1 MTIST
6 VTQSN
11 IFSKIATF
19 RTSSTMPHSQNSIS
33 NWPFLAFFRI
43 GKSHKDNQ
51 NKNIL
56 VSQTRKF
63 LTYDTLT
70 RLKITVGQQ
79 CPTKI
84 WKCPVKYRYCRI
96 FCPDDQQSTLELS
109 FMKNLHL
116 YSITYIKHFS
126 LILLSLILK
135 NSMGLK
141 VKQISEVP
149 FFNFLVKHFC
159 NVSYI
164 WTMKSLCFDR
174 I

>member
-79 CPTKI
+79 TM
-84 WKCPVKYRYCRI
+84 
-96 FCPDDQQSTLELS
+96 SN
-109 FMKNLHL
+109 KNLEM
-116 YSITYIKHFS
+116 SSKVS
-126 LILLSLILK
+126 LLPDILSRWSTIY
-135 NSMGLK
+135 
-141 VKQISEVP
+141 P
-149 FFNFLVKHFC
+149 RTFFHEEFTFIQYNLHQTFF
-159 NVSYI
+159 SYI
-164 WTMKSLCFDR
+164 AFTYTKKLHGFKSKTNKWSTFFQFFSKRFL
-174 I
+174 